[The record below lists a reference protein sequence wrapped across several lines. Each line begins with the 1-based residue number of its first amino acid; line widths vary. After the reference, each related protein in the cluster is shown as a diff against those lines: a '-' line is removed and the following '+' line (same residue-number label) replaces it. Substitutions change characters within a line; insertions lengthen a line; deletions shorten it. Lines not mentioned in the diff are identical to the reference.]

1 MKQEFQT
8 DFLEDK
14 EESDQVNLSLG
25 VFAHRTLTLTLYQK
39 AVLFPP
45 NGKMLVTAGVDGAVR
60 LWDCTLLLS
69 SWWRVGAS
77 PGLMQRQLF
86 RANAE
91 GEGCASASFAQG
103 NRVDAHLSRWTLGM
117 LPPSTGLFQLCAW
130 LKLRGYS
137 VLQLATVTG
146 QPGDVCRIWQLP
158 KDGKPKELQT
168 ITPPGTWW

>member
-60 LWDCTLLLS
+60 LWDCTLLLRAGDALVLRLGS
-69 SWWRVGAS
+69 YSGNYSGPTLKEKAALLPAS
-77 PGLMQRQLF
+77 PKEIASMHISPDGLLVCYLHLQ
-86 RANAE
+86 
-91 GEGCASASFAQG
+91 GSFSC
-103 NRVDAHLSRWTLGM
+103 V
-117 LPPSTGLFQLCAW
+117 
-130 LKLRGYS
+130 
-137 VLQLATVTG
+137 
-146 QPGDVCRIWQLP
+146 PG
-158 KDGKPKELQT
+158 
-168 ITPPGTWW
+168 